1 MLNKILRERMEKDG
15 VSLRA
20 AAAQIGISHNTLYR
34 TLEGQPIDLDTLTL
48 IARWLEVR
56 PSTLIDAEASD
67 VASMVALILEQNPEM
82 VKAFREFFARY
93 NPSVVQETLWYML
106 WRMSREAAVP

>member
-1 MLNKILRERMEKDG
+1 MLKEILRERVATEG
-15 VSLRA
+15 ISLRTA
-20 AAAQIGISHNTLYR
+20 AVQIGISHNTLYR
-34 TLEGQPIDLDTLTL
+34 TLEGQAIDLDTLTL

-56 PSTLIDAEASD
+56 PSTLIDAEAGD

-106 WRMSREAAVP
+106 WRMSREEAVP